1 MNIQALFFSLLRSSL
16 WGGELDVE
24 VSGLSR
30 RDLGRL
36 IKIARSQAMVGLVAH
51 EIMVH
56 DEFACILDEE
66 GRERLTYMVQ
76 ENYFNYQ
83 KLNTVLLSVVAALRK
98 HRIEPV
104 LMKGHGVSKLYPV
117 PELRQSG
124 DIDIYVGKESFEKA
138 CQVIGE
144 MSTPEDHQGDISS
157 LKHFHTRI
165 SSVYIEI
172 HRYTDVYHP
181 KSYDL
186 KYQKISDAGMHSNL
200 VPMTFGETEI
210 LTPELNFNLF
220 FIFNHFWHHFISDG
234 VGLRQICDWAR
245 LLHVNYGKLDLDYL
259 ANVLRELNLMK
270 VWKVFGYI
278 AVNTLG
284 LPAEQMPFYD
294 PRCAK
299 RAARLLDLIMREGNF
314 AVEKHKLEKR
324 PDGYVAGKLYTL
336 TQDAKRDLLVFR
348 IFPWDAVKHIAKT
361 FFDGVGNV
369 FGDLFGTKETN

>member
-1 MNIQALFFSLLRSSL
+1 MK
-16 WGGELDVE
+16 
-24 VSGLSR
+24 VSDLSR
-30 RDLGRL
+30 KDLGGL
-36 IKIARSQAMVGLVAH
+36 IKISKSQAMVGLIAH

-56 DEFACILDEE
+56 EEFAGVLNEE
-66 GRERLTYMVQ
+66 IRERLTFLVQ
-76 ENYFNYQ
+76 ESYFNYQ
-83 KLNTVLLSVVAALRK
+83 RLNTILISVVSELRK
-98 HRIEPV
+98 HGIDPV
-104 LMKGHGVSKLYPV
+104 LMKGQGVSKSYPI
-117 PELRQSG
+117 PEIRQSG
-124 DIDIYVGKESFEKA
+124 DIDIYAGQENFGKA

-157 LKHFHTRI
+157 LKHFHTSI

-181 KSYDL
+181 KRYDR
-186 KYQKISDAGMHSNL
+186 KYQRISDAGMHAGL
-200 VPMTFGETEI
+200 VPMMFGETEI
-210 LTPELNFNLF
+210 MTPELNFNVF

-245 LLHVNYGKLDLDYL
+245 LLHVNHGKLDLDYL
-259 ANVLRELNLMK
+259 AGVLHELKLMK
-270 VWKVFGYI
+270 AWQVFGYI
-278 AVNTLG
+278 AVNNLG

-294 PRCAK
+294 KRCAK

-314 AVEKHKLEKR
+314 AIEKHKLEKR

-336 TQDAKRDLLVFR
+336 TQDAKRDLLVSR

-369 FGDLFGTKETN
+369 FGDLFGTQRD